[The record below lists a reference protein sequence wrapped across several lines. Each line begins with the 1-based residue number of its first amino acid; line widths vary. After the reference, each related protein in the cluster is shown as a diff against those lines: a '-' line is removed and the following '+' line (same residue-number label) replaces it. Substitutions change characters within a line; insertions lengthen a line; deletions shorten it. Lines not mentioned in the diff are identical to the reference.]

1 MTAREDMIF
10 YSLKKWELK
19 DTGKYNIFQLKES
32 NGMDLISLIIMMG
45 NLNVIRHVIENY
57 GTWINGLM
65 STDRAHT

>member
-1 MTAREDMIF
+1 
-10 YSLKKWELK
+10 
-19 DTGKYNIFQLKES
+19 
-32 NGMDLISLIIMMG
+32 MDLISLIIMMG